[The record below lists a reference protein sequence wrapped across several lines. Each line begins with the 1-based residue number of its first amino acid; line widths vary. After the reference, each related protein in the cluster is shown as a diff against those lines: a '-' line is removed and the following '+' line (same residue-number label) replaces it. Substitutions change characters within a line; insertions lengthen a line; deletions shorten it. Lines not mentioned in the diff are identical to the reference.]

1 MSRAGFILN
10 QLDGSHSSQNP
21 EQAWGHPEA
30 EGAAHIW
37 GPVLS
42 SEGTF
47 PRSNPTPKAT
57 LLISLARTGH
67 MVAETIQSLVRG
79 QRGQTGLDQ
88 SGSTWRGWNYRREG
102 NLDPE
107 KGTPVLGM

>member
-1 MSRAGFILN
+1 MKRQPQFPAS
-10 QLDGSHSSQNP
+10 
-21 EQAWGHPEA
+21 EQAWGCPEA
-30 EGAAHIW
+30 EGCSYL

-67 MVAETIQSLVRG
+67 MLAETIQSLVRG
-79 QRGQTGLDQ
+79 QRGQTGWINQGPPGRD
-88 SGSTWRGWNYRREG
+88 GITGGRATWTRRDARVG
-102 NLDPE
+102 DVADRVCL
-107 KGTPVLGM
+107 LA